1 MPLDLESERFP
12 ASGGTAAEGVLNQ
25 LGRPSADRLTL
36 LVREAVQNSWD
47 ARAGNSQCV
56 HFQVDGY
63 ALDQRRKERILA
75 EVFAV
80 EAHGL
85 GIRESLLSATPLRVL
100 ALSDFGTLGLGGPTR
115 SDVVP
120 ARGEPTHFVDL
131 LRNLGRPTD
140 RQFSGG
146 TYGFGKAAS
155 YLASALS
162 TIAVFSKHRD
172 EQGLHSRFIAA
183 ALGKDFETTGASA
196 KRFTGRHWWGRIS
209 GGSSVADPVT
219 GPDADQL
226 ATLFGGPERAMD
238 ATGTT
243 IFVLEPMLEGLAP
256 LEAMERVAQTLTYY
270 FWPKLV
276 DGPGGAPTMSF
287 SVRWNGDEIQLPNVN
302 TDPNLGMFAAAFTA
316 AACGEGADAKV
327 HAVECLRPRRH
338 LGKAAFV
345 ERFAQPAAEA
355 SGVPHDDEAPVLP
368 SVVLE
373 TPLQHIAV
381 MRQPHFVVKYMR
393 GPGVSWAIK
402 EYAGVFIADQQ
413 LDATFARAEPP
424 THDDWV
430 ADLLTEASDK
440 TAVRVTHAR
449 VKSLMDAIA
458 APAALEAPPYVDQP
472 VAEFS
477 QLLGGLIPA
486 VEPPGSRRHAA
497 RQGDGAG
504 GKGGNAGGA
513 RPPGGGQPL
522 EVEVSPRPELDLA
535 DGQRF
540 MRVSLRLRGPA
551 GAVGLV
557 TAAPR
562 VLLLDGVE
570 KDPPEGAELPVVL
583 AWRSA
588 AGVLEQGV
596 SSCRLA
602 VSDDP
607 YWLDV
612 SMPRDAMV
620 SVSIDVSATQ
630 A

>member
-1 MPLDLESERFP
+1 MPLDLESEQFP

-47 ARAGNSQCV
+47 ARAPGGQLV

-63 ALDQRRKERILA
+63 VLDQVRKGAILQ
-75 EVFAV
+75 EVFAA

-85 GIRESLLSATPLRVL
+85 ELRKSLHSDKPLHVL
-100 ALSDFGTLGLGGPTR
+100 ALSDFGTVGLGGPTR

-120 ARGEPTHFVDL
+120 TKGEPTHFVDL
-131 LRNLGRPTD
+131 LRNLGRPAD

-155 YLASALS
+155 YLASDLN
-162 TIAVFSKHRD
+162 TVAVFSKHRD
-172 EQGLHSRFIAA
+172 AQGVHSRFIAA
-183 ALGKDFETTGASA
+183 ALGKDFETTGENAR
-196 KRFTGRHWWGRIS
+196 RFTGRHWWGRKAN
-209 GGSSVADPVT
+209 GNSVADPVS
-219 GPDADQL
+219 GSEADQL
-226 ATLFGGPERAMD
+226 AALFGGPERGPD

-243 IFVLEPMLEGLAP
+243 IFVLAPTLEGLCP

-276 DGPGGAPTMSF
+276 DGPNGAATMSF
-287 SVRWNGDEIQLPNVN
+287 RVRWNGDDVQLPDVN
-302 TDPNLGMFAAAFTA
+302 SDPNLGMFAAAFTA
-316 AACGEGADAKV
+316 ATRADVPDAKI
-327 HAVECLRPRRH
+327 HPVECYRPKRH

-345 ERFAQPAAEA
+345 ERFAQPPTEPA
-355 SGVPHDDEAPVLP
+355 SVLHDDELPVLP

-373 TPLQHIAV
+373 TPLQHIAL

-402 EYAGVFIADQQ
+402 EYAGVFIADEQ

-430 ADLLTEASDK
+430 ADLLTEAGDK
-440 TAVRVTHAR
+440 TAVRVTHTR
-449 VKSLMDAIA
+449 VKTFMDAIA
-458 APAALEAPPYVDQP
+458 APASLDAPPYVGEP

-477 QLLGGLIPA
+477 QMLGGLIPA
-486 VEPPGSRRHAA
+486 VEPPGSRRQAKA
-497 RQGDGAG
+497 GDRSND
-504 GKGGNAGGA
+504 GKRNGGA
-513 RPPGGGQPL
+513 SKQSRRGQPL
-522 EVEVSPRPELDLA
+522 EIEVLGRPELGIA

-540 MRVSLRLRGPA
+540 MRVALRLTGPA
-551 GAVGLV
+551 GSFALV
-557 TAAPR
+557 SATPK
-562 VLLLDGVE
+562 VMLLDGVE
-570 KDPPEGAELPVVL
+570 KEPPEGAELPTVL
-583 AWRSA
+583 SWRSS
-588 AGVLEQGV
+588 AGVLAENVV
-596 SSCRLA
+596 SCCLS

-612 SMPRDAMV
+612 SMPRDAV
-620 SVSIDVSATQ
+620 VTVEVDASEAGE
-630 A
+630 